1 MQHEN
6 IEPSEADRAA
16 LLRVAEGEGEPF
28 AFGFGDSARKAT
40 RRGRHGIDGTRPPG
54 ATVLAAGDTVGA
66 APACALPEA

>member
-6 IEPSEADRAA
+6 IEPSEAERAA

-40 RRGRHGIDGTRPPG
+40 RRGDMELTGRGRRG